1 MAGKTYDEEFRRQ
14 AVDLLEATPGVSAR
28 SIAADLG
35 ISRETLRV
43 WVRAYGS
50 PKRTAPASEASTAPA
65 AAQSPAERIAWL
77 EAENA
82 SLRAETRKL
91 STERDI
97 LRTAAKYFAGE
108 TRW

>member
-1 MAGKTYDEEFRRQ
+1 M
-14 AVDLLEATPGVSAR
+14 R

-35 ISRETLRV
+35 ISRETLRG
-43 WVRAYGS
+43 WARAYGS
-50 PKRTAPASEASTAPA
+50 HKRSAPMGDALKAPGA
-65 AAQSPAERIAWL
+65 GQSPAERIAVL